1 MLKISLFLKYLYSTI
16 TTNNSHIIINILI
29 TVFDLII
36 ELIISKKQLSNGL
49 VTILIKTIFNISFI
63 ILTFNNIDIL
73 ITVGTE
79 AEHIFNKAIEL
90 GMNSKDVYHFDNND
104 DASDLIK
111 QIANDG
117 DIVLVKASNGMHFDE
132 IVQEII

>member
-1 MLKISLFLKYLYSTI
+1 
-16 TTNNSHIIINILI
+16 
-29 TVFDLII
+29 
-36 ELIISKKQLSNGL
+36 
-49 VTILIKTIFNISFI
+49 
-63 ILTFNNIDIL
+63 
-73 ITVGTE
+73 
-79 AEHIFNKAIEL
+79 
-90 GMNSKDVYHFDNND
+90 MNSKDVYHFDNND